1 MKHRPSIWA
10 QLRQALHRRPE
21 LSGHEHET
29 ANTITQ
35 FLTQLQP
42 DTLLT
47 GLGGTGVAATFNGQQ
62 AGEHWLFRCELDALP
77 ITETNA
83 FAHRSEHTGV
93 SHKCGHDGHMAI
105 ICGLA
110 SRLAEDRSFAGRRT
124 VLFQPAEETG
134 AGALAV
140 VADPRFKAMA
150 VDRCYALHN
159 LPGIPLGEVQI
170 KAGTFNCA
178 SVGLAITLHGESAHA
193 AHPEQGRSP
202 APAMTELLR
211 QFLSINTSLP
221 NDEINMI
228 SVVYSRLGNRGFG
241 TIPAT
246 AEIGLTLRTEH
257 NTSMQK
263 LKQTTL
269 NLAQDCAQQHGLGLE
284 TAWHDEFLA
293 SVNDETC
300 TKQVAEAAESMGH
313 TVTWLDQPMRWSKD
327 FGAISAAAKGAMFV
341 LGAGLE
347 IPQIHDAAYDFPDAL
362 IEPAMGIFK
371 QIAYQTG

>member
-1 MKHRPSIWA
+1 MTASNTNWA
-10 QLRQALHRRPE
+10 QLRKALHRHPE
-21 LSGHEHET
+21 LSGAEQQT
-29 ANTITQ
+29 ASTIAE

-42 DTLLT
+42 DTLIT

-62 AGEHWLFRCELDALP
+62 PGEHWLFRCELDALP
-77 ITETNA
+77 ITETNE
-83 FAHRSEHTGV
+83 FAHCSTQPGV

-110 SRLAEDRSFAGRRT
+110 SQLAQDRSFAGRRT

-150 VDRCYALHN
+150 VDRCFALHN
-159 LPGIPLGEVQI
+159 LPGIAMGEVLI
-170 KAGTFNCA
+170 KAGPFNCA
-178 SVGLAITLHGESAHA
+178 SVGLSITLRGESAHA

-202 APAMTELLR
+202 APAMIELL
-211 QFLSINTSLP
+211 QHFLTINASLP

-246 AEIGLTLRTEH
+246 AEIGLTLRTER
-257 NTSMQK
+257 NARMQR

-269 NLAQDCAQQHGLGLE
+269 QVVEDCAQRHRLDLE
-284 TAWHDEFLA
+284 TTWHDEFLA
-293 SVNDETC
+293 STNDEAC
-300 TKQVAEAAESMGH
+300 AIQVAEAAESLGH
-313 TVTWLDQPMRWSKD
+313 IVTWLDQPMRWSED

-341 LGAGLE
+341 LGAGLD